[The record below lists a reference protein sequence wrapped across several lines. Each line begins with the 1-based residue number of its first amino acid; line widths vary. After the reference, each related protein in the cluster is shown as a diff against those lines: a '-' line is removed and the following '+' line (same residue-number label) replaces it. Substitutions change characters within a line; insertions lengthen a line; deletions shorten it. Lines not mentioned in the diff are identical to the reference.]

1 MKGKRLIL
9 LFAAVFTV
17 LLTGNTAVCT
27 FAGGLTA
34 SAASATDR
42 PEYVKKTLTHVVP
55 CIGHARNSSR
65 AGQSAFGISTIGI
78 GGFSE
83 SYGMQLAAGSLERTI
98 YDKMVDYFVRSRETG
113 SLNVP
118 CQFTFSGV
126 GDWEQSD
133 EYKYAEEDLEYAVE
147 TACCA
152 VLYDY
157 PELFWVNELIYMEN
171 VSVSVNYEA
180 QTTFSGKFTE
190 VTISFSE
197 IYSGAGKRQG
207 DFFANVSKAKS
218 EIASRRTGSGTFDTL
233 KAIHN
238 YVCEK
243 IVYPTGYDDGNPSSI
258 VPSYHSSAG
267 LFLDGGVAVC
277 EGYAKSFMILCR
289 EFNIP
294 AILVIGEAGGVAHMW
309 NYVQVNGGW
318 YAVDATWDDV
328 EGIPALDTYF
338 MVGSGTSVP
347 GGTFGSTRELHTR
360 FTDNGNSKNFNYPI
374 LNSTAYRV
382 GSVPC
387 SKNGLHDW
395 VVLSETKPTCTTKGT
410 IVNRCTKC
418 GETTS
423 NVVAA
428 LGHSYHEKKYV
439 YNNDATVLSDG
450 TKSLVC
456 DNGCG
461 TKKLTVTAPGTKLSA
476 TIKLNVSSL
485 KLKKGQATKVVKVS
499 GLAKGDSVKSWSS
512 ANPKI
517 AKVSSSG
524 KITAQKKTGTT
535 KITVTLKSGR
545 QKTVKVTVQK
555 KAVEASK
562 ISGVSKS
569 ITLKKGKTKKLTPVI
584 SPITCV
590 QKVTYKSSDKKV
602 VTVSSSGKLKAK
614 KKGKATI
621 TIKCGKK
628 TFKCKVTVK

>member
-9 LFAAVFTV
+9 LFVAVFAV
-17 LLTGNTAVCT
+17 FLTGNTAVCT
-27 FAGGLTA
+27 FEGGLTA
-34 SAASATDR
+34 FAASTTDR
-42 PEYVKKTLTHVVP
+42 SEPVKKTLTHVVP
-55 CIGHARNSSR
+55 YIGLARNSSR
-65 AGQSAFGISTIGI
+65 AGQGAFGISTIGI

-83 SYGMQLAAGSLERTI
+83 SYGMQLASGSLERTI
-98 YDKMVDYFVRSRETG
+98 YNKMVEHFVKKQETG

-218 EIASRRTGSGTFDTL
+218 EIMSGRSGSGTFDTL
-233 KAIHN
+233 KAIHD
-238 YVCEK
+238 YVCER
-243 IVYPTGYDDGNPSSI
+243 IIYPAGYGDSSSSI
-258 VPSYHSSAG
+258 VPSYHSAAG

-277 EGYAKSFMILCR
+277 EGYAKSFMILCG

-318 YAVDATWDDV
+318 YAVDTTWDDV

-382 GSVPC
+382 GAVPC
-387 SKNGLHDW
+387 SQNGLHDW
-395 VVLSETKPTCTTKGT
+395 VVISETKPTCTTKGT

-476 TIKLNVSSL
+476 TIKLNASSL
-485 KLKKGQATKVVKVS
+485 KLKKGQTTKALKVS
-499 GLAKGDSVKSWSS
+499 GLAKGDSVKKWESLDT
-512 ANPKI
+512 KVV
-517 AKVSSSG
+517 KVSPSG
-524 KITAQKKTGTT
+524 KITAQKKTGTA
-535 KITVTLKSGR
+535 KIRITLASGLK
-545 QKTVKVTVQK
+545 KTIKVTVQK
-555 KAVEASK
+555 NAVATSK
-562 ISGVSKS
+562 ISGVAKS

-584 SPITCV
+584 SPITSV
-590 QKVTYKSSDKKV
+590 QKVTYSSSNKKV

-621 TIKCGKK
+621 TIKSGKK